1 MVNVINQNVNM
12 LNVIMLNVIIMNV
25 VMLTVIMLNVVVLSP
40 VAPLDDTKNAW
51 FQLNVNFPSVFM
63 SSKSNVIMTKTFCGK
78 LECLSRKN
86 SIIV

>member
-1 MVNVINQNVNM
+1 MQNVNM
-12 LNVIMLNVIIMNV
+12 LNVIMLNVIIMNA
-25 VMLTVIMLNVVVLSP
+25 VMLTVILLNFVVLTAIVLCP
-40 VAPLDDTKNAW
+40 VAPLNDTKNAL

-63 SSKSNVIMTKTFCGK
+63 PSKSNVIMITSFCGK